1 MPFPA
6 AYNMGTG
13 VEKLFSP
20 RRPLYQHTII
30 YGTDPNLKKLDTKKK
45 LCAVNLDSYTVLP
58 LQSLELSN

>member
-30 YGTDPNLKKLDTKKK
+30 YGTDPNLKKLDTQKKE
-45 LCAVNLDSYTVLP
+45 NFVL
-58 LQSLELSN
+58 